1 MKLKSG
7 QKKILSVMTLFLDI
21 LLIYILLHEKLNNYD
36 RILVYFV
43 LVIHFM
49 FYTSIYNDFSKL
61 MEICHIGMPLIM
73 LLGIFV
79 KNIYLL
85 GVVAIYIIEIF
96 ITWYI
101 YDDCLLKHD
110 EEYNAIYMINKIKE
124 LIGIDFYNGYNIPK
138 FFTIIFVIV
147 IIKIIKI
154 LL

>member
-1 MKLKSG
+1 MKLKLG
-7 QKKILSVMTLFLDI
+7 QKNILSIMTLILDI
-21 LLIYILLHEKLNNYD
+21 LLIYILLNEKLNSYD
-36 RILVYFV
+36 KNFIYLM
-43 LVIHFM
+43 LIIHIM
-49 FYTSIYNDFSKL
+49 FYMSIYNDINKL
-61 MEICHIGMPLIM
+61 MEICHIALPILII
-73 LLGIFV
+73 LGIFV

-85 GVVAIYIIEIF
+85 GVVSIYIIEIF

-101 YDDCLLKHD
+101 YDDCILKHD